1 MAQAGAPTLKWQL
14 VASHPHDAADFTQG
28 LVWSEGRLFE
38 SAGQYGASR
47 VAEKELTSG
56 KTLRSTPLPGTEFG
70 EGLALIRGQLWQ
82 LTWREGLARVYDLNL
97 QPQKHLRY
105 GGEGWGLAS
114 DGEHLIISNGSS
126 HLYFVDP
133 ETFQLRRS
141 VEVRD
146 DDQPVT
152 LLNELEWAQGAI
164 YANVWLTDRVARI
177 DPATGQVTGWLDF
190 SPLKRK
196 AGITR
201 QREAEGA
208 VLNGLAWR
216 ADRQRMLVT
225 GKWWP
230 KLFEVQLQP

>member
-1 MAQAGAPTLKWQL
+1 VAQAGAPTLKWHL

-47 VAEKELTSG
+47 IAEKELTSG

-82 LTWREGLARVYDLNL
+82 LTWRE
-97 QPQKHLRY
+97 
-105 GGEGWGLAS
+105 GLAS

-190 SPLKRK
+190 AALKRK